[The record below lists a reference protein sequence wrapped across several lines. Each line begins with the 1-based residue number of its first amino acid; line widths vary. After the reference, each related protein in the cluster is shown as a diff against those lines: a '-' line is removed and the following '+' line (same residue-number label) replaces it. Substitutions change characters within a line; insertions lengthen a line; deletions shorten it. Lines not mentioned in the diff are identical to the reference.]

1 MNALLDTRGRPLRDL
16 RISVTDRCNLR
27 CTYCMPADVFG
38 PGYPF
43 LPRAEVLTFEE
54 IERLARVF
62 AGLGVRKLRLT
73 GGEPTLRRDL
83 PALVAR
89 LAATPGIEDIALT
102 TNGLLLP
109 GMAVALRR
117 AGLRRVTISLDSL
130 DDATFRRMNG
140 LDVPLAAVLK
150 GIEAARDAG
159 FEQIKL
165 NTVVQRGVNEASVAA
180 MAERWRGTGITVR
193 FIEFMDV
200 GNTNGWRL
208 DQVVP
213 AREIRD
219 VVHARWPIEP
229 VDPAFPGEVA
239 KRWRYRDGQGE
250 IGLISSVT
258 STFCGDCNRARLSPR
273 GELFTCL
280 FAGSGHDL
288 RGPLRAGAT
297 DADLQAL
304 VRRIWGARDDRYSE
318 LRAAGQA
325 GHPKAEMSYLGG

>member
-1 MNALLDTRGRPLRDL
+1 MDRVAPPIGWLEITADYRCNNRCVGCFAVTDTGPSMSASEILAALRRGR
-16 RISVTDRCNLR
+16 NE
-27 CTYCMPADVFG
+27 G
-38 PGYPF
+38 
-43 LPRAEVLTFEE
+43 
-54 IERLARVF
+54 AR
-62 AGLGVRKLRLT
+62 GLWLG

-304 VRRIWGARDDRYSE
+304 VRRIWGARDGLSPGEAPDQRD
-318 LRAAGQA
+318 AARV
-325 GHPKAEMSYLGG
+325 